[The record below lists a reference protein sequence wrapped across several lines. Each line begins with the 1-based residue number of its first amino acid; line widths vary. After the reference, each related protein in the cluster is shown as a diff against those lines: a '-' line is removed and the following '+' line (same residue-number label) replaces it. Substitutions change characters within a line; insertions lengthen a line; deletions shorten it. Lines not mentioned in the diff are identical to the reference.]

1 MISLCFKWNC
11 VRFQDLLL
19 FTSNFLNSLNID
31 GPDPVS
37 AENERGL
44 RSHPLHPLR
53 IFQPRARAAEEAP
66 QPGERPQ
73 QHRRDEESL
82 SRARQPE
89 AALEEHSNSSA
100 TNLIPTDKLKYSF
113 RISRTVKN
121 LRRKLF
127 WCFKL
132 K

>member
-11 VRFQDLLL
+11 VRFQDQML
-19 FTSNFLNSLNID
+19 FTSNFLSSLNID
-31 GPDPVS
+31 GPDPIS

-53 IFQPRARAAEEAP
+53 ILLPRARAAEEAP

-127 WCFKL
+127 WC
-132 K
+132 